1 MTHALA
7 LTKVQG
13 LILAVGGAVFVAVA
27 LGSIL
32 LRGRRRVP
40 EPDIPRAMR
49 PGPSDADLET
59 PLLAKLQGWGVLL
72 VVFFVVWVPLVW
84 LQEPSQNLAQE
95 EALKTDSIQRG
106 KHGVQNFSEENQGG
120 VGCVRCHG
128 PELRG
133 SQIQFGENVIDTPD
147 LTTMCG
153 GSAYGH
159 ALIESL
165 EDVYTAIYQGRCPPG
180 ACAMPSWSVQYSGAL
195 DDQQIADIVNYL
207 LSIQEVPFGEN
218 VCINPEAASP
228 APVPAPSPSPS
239 P

>member
-1 MTHALA
+1 MTQVLA

-13 LILAVGGAVFVAVA
+13 LILAVAGAVFLAVA
-27 LGSIL
+27 LRSIF

-133 SQIQFGENVIDTPD
+133 SQIQVGANVIDTPD
-147 LTTMCG
+147 LTTVCG

-159 ALIESL
+159 PLIESL
-165 EDVYTAIYQGRCPPG
+165 EDVYTTIYQGRG
-180 ACAMPSWSVQYSGAL
+180 AMPSWSVRYAGAL

-218 VCINPEAASP
+218 VCTNPEAASP
-228 APVPAPSPSPS
+228 TPAPSPSPS